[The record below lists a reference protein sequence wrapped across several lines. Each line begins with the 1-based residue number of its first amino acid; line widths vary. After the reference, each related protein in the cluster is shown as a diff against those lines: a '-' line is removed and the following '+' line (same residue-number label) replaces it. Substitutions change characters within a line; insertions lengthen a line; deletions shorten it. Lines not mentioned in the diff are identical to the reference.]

1 MKGIS
6 RILRVLLLCSAV
18 APAAGWAACATIADP
33 IDTDR
38 PDSPDDSPTVPPG
51 SLQFENGVG
60 LSRGG
65 GTTSL
70 DLPETRLR
78 LGLTSCTELLL
89 DLPNYSHA
97 LGHGPRGLGDIA
109 PGFKHQFDGLL
120 PDPFQLWL
128 AGGVALPTGDQ
139 RIAGRGAQPYVQ
151 LPASVDLTDQL
162 TLAAQYVVTFHPGDV
177 ETAPEHQASLD
188 LELDLSGDLGLFA
201 EYVGTYRRGEQPANS
216 ADLGFTYRL
225 TPARQIDL
233 LVGKGLNAAAPDWYF
248 SIGYSFRFDG
258 LFARD

>member
-6 RILRVLLLCSAV
+6 RFFGAVLLGFVLLPAV
-18 APAAGWAACATIADP
+18 GWADCATIAEP

-60 LSRGG
+60 VSRSGG
-65 GTTSL
+65 VSTI
-70 DLPETRLR
+70 DLPETRIR
-78 LGLTSCTELLL
+78 LGLTSCTELLI
-89 DLPNYSHA
+89 DLPNYNHT
-97 LGHGPRGLGDIA
+97 LGHGPHGFGDIA

-128 AGGVALPTGDQ
+128 AGGVALPTGDPK
-139 RIAGRGAQPYVQ
+139 IAGRGAQPYIQV
-151 LPASVDLTDQL
+151 PASVDLTEKL
-162 TLAAQYVVTFHPGDV
+162 TLAAQYLVTFHPGDV

-188 LELDLSGDLGLFA
+188 LELDLTDNLGLFT
-201 EYVGTYRRGEQPANS
+201 EYTGTYRHGAPPANT

-225 TPARQIDL
+225 APLRQVDFLI
-233 LVGKGLNAAAPDWYF
+233 GKGLNSAAPDWYV

-258 LFARD
+258 LF